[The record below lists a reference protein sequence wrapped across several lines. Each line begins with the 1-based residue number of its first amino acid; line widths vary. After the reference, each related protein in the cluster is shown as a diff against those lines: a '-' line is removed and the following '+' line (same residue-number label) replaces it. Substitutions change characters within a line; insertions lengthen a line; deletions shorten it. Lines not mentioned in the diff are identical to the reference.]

1 MQVEFINPFVTATCN
16 VFRTMLQCE
25 LVRGR
30 LALKRS
36 HTPTHEISG
45 LISLTGK
52 YHGIVALSLGRETAI
67 QATEILLGY
76 RPSELHGAVT
86 DAIGEVTNMI
96 VGPAKAQLEEYQLRI
111 GLPKVICGK
120 HHLVSFPM
128 NSVPFLVPFES
139 EIGPVCLEVGLGLTP
154 GVSAEMSLANCR

>member
-25 LVRGR
+25 LARGR
-30 LALKRS
+30 LVLKRS
-36 HTPTHEISG
+36 HTPAYEVSG
-45 LISLTGK
+45 LIGLTGK
-52 YHGIVALSLGRETAI
+52 YQGTVVLSLGRETAI
-67 QATEILLGY
+67 HATEILLGY
-76 RPSELHGAVT
+76 RPSELQGAVC
-86 DAIGEVTNMI
+86 DAIGELTNMI

-120 HHLVSFPM
+120 HHHVSFPL
-128 NSVPFLVPFES
+128 NSIPFAVPFES

-154 GVSAEMSLANCR
+154 KMSAEASFTNSR

>member
-30 LALKRS
+30 LILKRN
-36 HTPTHEISG
+36 HTPTYEISG
-45 LISLTGK
+45 LITLTGK
-52 YHGIVALSLGRETAI
+52 YHGTVVLSVGRETAI
-67 QATEILLGY
+67 HATEILLGY
-76 RPSELHGAVT
+76 RPSELHGAVC

-111 GLPKVICGK
+111 GLPTVICGK
-120 HHLVSFPM
+120 HHLISFPL
-128 NSVPFLVPFES
+128 NSTPFAVPFES

-154 GVSAEMSLANCR
+154 GIPAETNLASCR